1 MSKIEKARALYN
13 TNVGKT
19 RLELIDLFQK
29 ELGFA
34 RGTAASY
41 HDSIK
46 KATNKTVA
54 VPPAAVVMMAV
65 APKKEVK
72 AKVESPKAETPKAE
86 TPKVETAKSAKRIST
101 GSNRLLHNFTR
112 EEMLEVLDEETRKE
126 VEALVAREEDARE
139 QHTVQNNS
147 KHA

>member
-13 TNVGKT
+13 ANAGKT

-46 KATNKTVA
+46 KAANKPVVA
-54 VPPAAVVMMAV
+54 APVAVVMMAV
-65 APKKEVK
+65 AEKPKKE
-72 AKVESPKAETPKAE
+72 AKVEAPKPA
-86 TPKVETAKSAKRIST
+86 RRGST
-101 GSNRLLHNFTR
+101 GENRPLHNFTR

-126 VEALVAREEDARE
+126 VEALFARQEDVRE
-139 QHTVQNNS
+139 KHTVQNGVKNG
-147 KHA
+147 